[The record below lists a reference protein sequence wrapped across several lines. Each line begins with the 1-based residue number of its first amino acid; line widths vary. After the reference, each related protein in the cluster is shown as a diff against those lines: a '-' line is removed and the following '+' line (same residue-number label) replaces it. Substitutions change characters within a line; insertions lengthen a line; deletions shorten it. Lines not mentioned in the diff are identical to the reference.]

1 MKDKIIIRSRFK
13 DLRNFASIPVNRKS
27 VIAESPDSFE
37 GRNYAVNSNAA
48 FLHPSV
54 QYLRIKEV
62 IQIEKDVRTYILGP
76 DVSKGTAKLAYFRPG
91 QFISVT
97 LNIGQAVVTRP
108 FTICSSPMQSTDDEY
123 VITVKKVPEPFGFA
137 SAYIFENWVKGT
149 QITASAPAG
158 TFYYQPIRDQRNIV
172 AIADERG
179 SGAFL
184 SMAKSIAD
192 GLLDVNMTL
201 IYGCRKKSDA
211 IFMDD
216 FIEIS
221 KECENFNAVFVF
233 SDERID
239 KCERGFITKSII
251 EKYAPNHKY
260 SVFVNGSPALFNQI
274 SPHLASMKFE
284 RKYLRFGLNGQ
295 INNPSSLEDF
305 PAEAKGKTFLCKVIK
320 SGQALG
326 TIPCFSEETLL
337 VALERAGI
345 EAPSLCR
352 SGECGFCRAKLI
364 KGNVFIPNGT
374 DYRRA
379 VDTKY
384 GIIHPCMSYPM
395 SNLTIIIN

>member
-13 DLRNFASIPVNRKS
+13 DLRNFASITVNRKNIIS
-27 VIAESPDSFE
+27 QAPDTFE
-37 GRNYAVNSNAA
+37 GRNYAVNSNAS

-54 QYLRIKEV
+54 QYLRVNKV
-62 IQIEKDVRTYILGP
+62 IQTEKDVKTFILGP

-91 QFISVT
+91 QYISIT

-108 FTICSSPMQSTDDEY
+108 FTICSSPLRSADDEY
-123 VITVKKVPEPFGFA
+123 VITVKKVPVPFGFA
-137 SAYIFENWVKGT
+137 SSFIFDNWVKGT

-184 SMAKSIAD
+184 SMAKSIED
-192 GLLDVNMTL
+192 GILDINMTL

-211 IFMDD
+211 VFMED

-221 KECENFNAVFVF
+221 KKCENFNVVFVF
-233 SDERID
+233 SDERIEN
-239 KCERGFITKSII
+239 CERGFITKPII
-251 EKYAPNHKY
+251 EKYSPNHKY

-274 SPHLASMKFE
+274 SPHLSLMKFE

-295 INNPSSLEDF
+295 INNPASLEDF
-305 PAEAKGKTFLCKVIK
+305 PTEAKGKTFLCKVIK
-320 SGQALG
+320 AGETLG
-326 TIPCFSEETLL
+326 TFACSSEETVL

-345 EAPSLCR
+345 ETPSLCR